1 MPCPKLW
8 GFLTVFGSAC
18 IYLSF
23 GYNLTT
29 GNMNPYL
36 IAYLGISRSQCIW
49 FKAVIF
55 AGQAL
60 SMPVGG
66 ILASKTGFRLVT
78 IIGSLLTSAGIL
90 LSYLTINYGFGAF
103 IITYSVMFGI
113 GIGLP
118 YSVLISIATSWFPK
132 NRALIMGILSAG
144 LCIGGLVF
152 NPIQIAVINPHN
164 IRNLTDPQVK
174 DNVPKNFLVLGGLML
189 VLQVI
194 GLCLCRK
201 CKENTNTD
209 KPMGPESTDVEAPS
223 ESSSWP
229 NSSHSIAN
237 NGIDHKKAR
246 QEVIN
251 YTTSTYKVYGGDFN
265 LDDRLMTII
274 VTVKSVLSCFEGMLW
289 GSVNDKFSFKLP
301 FGWMLLQWA
310 LFMATFP
317 FINQASFMNVL
328 FGIWI
333 FALFFSMAGHYV
345 LLPAACTSLFGHKNM
360 ATIYGLVFLANAPSS
375 LLLSAI
381 ISQFEIAGKWTAVY
395 LSCTAILCISFLLL
409 LFLRDDRSAC
419 NKINTPCAA
428 ICDPCRI
435 MPGPKEDFSE
445 TTSDRSTVRV

>member
-1 MPCPKLW
+1 
-8 GFLTVFGSAC
+8 
-18 IYLSF
+18 
-23 GYNLTT
+23 
-29 GNMNPYL
+29 
-36 IAYLGISRSQCIW
+36 
-49 FKAVIF
+49 
-55 AGQAL
+55 
-60 SMPVGG
+60 MPVGG

-164 IRNLTDPQVK
+164 IRNLTDSQVK

-237 NGIDHKKAR
+237 NGKDHKRAR

-251 YTTSTYKVYGGDFN
+251 YTVSEALRSIDFYIIFFITFLVNMVITLQTSTYKVYGGDFN

-289 GSVNDKFSFKLP
+289 GLVNDKFSFKYGGALCALAGCMYEPIWAQKYGNNIRSRVLGQCSQLSVAVGNHFAIRNRGKVDCSVSLMHCYFVYKLP
-301 FGWMLLQWA
+301 
-310 LFMATFP
+310 
-317 FINQASFMNVL
+317 
-328 FGIWI
+328 
-333 FALFFSMAGHYV
+333 
-345 LLPAACTSLFGHKNM
+345 SL
-360 ATIYGLVFLANAPSS
+360 AIPS
-375 LLLSAI
+375 
-381 ISQFEIAGKWTAVY
+381 
-395 LSCTAILCISFLLL
+395 
-409 LFLRDDRSAC
+409 
-419 NKINTPCAA
+419 
-428 ICDPCRI
+428 
-435 MPGPKEDFSE
+435 
-445 TTSDRSTVRV
+445 

>member
-1 MPCPKLW
+1 
-8 GFLTVFGSAC
+8 
-18 IYLSF
+18 
-23 GYNLTT
+23 
-29 GNMNPYL
+29 
-36 IAYLGISRSQCIW
+36 
-49 FKAVIF
+49 
-55 AGQAL
+55 
-60 SMPVGG
+60 MPVGG

-164 IRNLTDPQVK
+164 IRNLTDSQVK

-237 NGIDHKKAR
+237 NGKDHKRAR

-251 YTTSTYKVYGGDFN
+251 YTVSEALRSIDFYIIFFITFLVNMVITLQTSTYKVYGGDFN

-289 GSVNDKFSFKLP
+289 GLVNDKFSFKLP
-301 FGWMLLQWA
+301 FGWMLIQWA

>member
-1 MPCPKLW
+1 
-8 GFLTVFGSAC
+8 
-18 IYLSF
+18 
-23 GYNLTT
+23 
-29 GNMNPYL
+29 
-36 IAYLGISRSQCIW
+36 
-49 FKAVIF
+49 
-55 AGQAL
+55 
-60 SMPVGG
+60 MPVGG

-164 IRNLTDPQVK
+164 IRNLTDSQVK

-237 NGIDHKKAR
+237 NGKDHKRAR

-251 YTTSTYKVYGGDFN
+251 YTVSEALRSIDFYIIFFITFLVNMVITLQTSTYKYGGALCALAGCMYEPIWAQKYGNNIRSRVLGQCSQLSVAVGNHFAIRNRGKVDCSVS
-265 LDDRLMTII
+265 LMHCYF
-274 VTVKSVLSCFEGMLW
+274 VY
-289 GSVNDKFSFKLP
+289 KLP
-301 FGWMLLQWA
+301 
-310 LFMATFP
+310 
-317 FINQASFMNVL
+317 
-328 FGIWI
+328 
-333 FALFFSMAGHYV
+333 
-345 LLPAACTSLFGHKNM
+345 SL
-360 ATIYGLVFLANAPSS
+360 AIPS
-375 LLLSAI
+375 
-381 ISQFEIAGKWTAVY
+381 
-395 LSCTAILCISFLLL
+395 
-409 LFLRDDRSAC
+409 
-419 NKINTPCAA
+419 
-428 ICDPCRI
+428 
-435 MPGPKEDFSE
+435 
-445 TTSDRSTVRV
+445 